1 MLIALVA
8 AVVVVAA
15 AAADRLVAFLAVRRV
30 SQIVGT
36 AFSAASPAL
45 VIIRGGLFLPQ
56 LLSGVYQEAEVT
68 LAAFSAGG
76 VEFSGITARL
86 TGVRAPLRHLV
97 RGGSLS
103 ADHMTATAALP
114 LSALRSRLPPG
125 LTLRRQGDSLAV
137 VAALPTPVSGVLAVT
152 ADARHIVITPRVLGI
167 PSLVGFAIALA
178 SMPPELA
185 IDDVVVTDSGLQ
197 VSMRGE
203 NVALSARHP
212 GI

>member
-1 MLIALVA
+1 MLAVLA
-8 AVVVVAA
+8 AVLVAA
-15 AAADRLVAFLAVRRV
+15 AAGADRLVAFLAVRRV
-30 SQIVGT
+30 SRIIAA

-45 VIIRGGLFLPQ
+45 VSIGGRLFLPQ
-56 LLSGVYQEAEVT
+56 LLSGVYREAEVT
-68 LAAFSAGG
+68 LTAFSAGG
-76 VEFSGITARL
+76 VEFSGINARL

-97 RGGSLS
+97 RGGAVV
-103 ADHMTATAALP
+103 ADHVTATATLP

-137 VAALPTPVSGVLAVT
+137 VAALPTPVSGVLSIT

-185 IDDVVVTDSGLQ
+185 IDGVVVNDVGLE
-197 VSMRGE
+197 VSMRGQ
-203 NVALSARHP
+203 NVAFAGKRP
-212 GI
+212 G